1 MAVAESTPIPEADL
15 NRWLTQL
22 HSNDVTLR
30 SDAAHQLGKLG
41 DERAVPALVEALADS
56 DEYVR
61 KSAVTA
67 LRRIGGPA
75 GVGGVRPALAGP
87 AGQGV
92 LPAVNGLR
100 DLRGREAGGPP
111 VPLPTPRRRTVE
123 PAATA

>member
-22 HSNDVTLR
+22 RSNDVTLR
-30 SDAAHQLGKLG
+30 SDAAHQLGKLA
-41 DERAVPALVEALADS
+41 DERAVPVLVEALADS

-75 GVGGVRPALAGP
+75 AMEGVRPALADRS
-87 AGQGV
+87 AQGV
-92 LPAVNGLR
+92 LPAVHGPR
-100 DLRGREAGGPP
+100 DMRGREA
-111 VPLPTPRRRTVE
+111 
-123 PAATA
+123 AATLIRDLTR

>member
-22 HSNDVTLR
+22 RSNDVTLR
-30 SDAAHQLGKLG
+30 SDAAHQLGKLA
-41 DERAVPALVEALADS
+41 DERAVSGLVEALADS

-75 GVGGVRPALAGP
+75 AVGGVRPGP
-87 AGQGV
+87 AGPSQPGA
-92 LPAVNGLR
+92 LPAVKR
-100 DLRGREAGGPP
+100 
-111 VPLPTPRRRTVE
+111 PR
-123 PAATA
+123 

>member
-22 HSNDVTLR
+22 RSNDVTLR

-41 DERAVPALVEALADS
+41 DERAVPALVEALSDS

-75 GVGGVRPALAGP
+75 AMEGLRQALAEDRKSTRLNSSHL
-87 AGQGV
+87 V
-92 LPAVNGLR
+92 ISYAVFCLKKK
-100 DLRGREAGGPP
+100 
-111 VPLPTPRRRTVE
+111 
-123 PAATA
+123 

>member
-1 MAVAESTPIPEADL
+1 MAVTESAPIQDADL

-22 HSNDVTLR
+22 RSNDVTLR
-30 SDAAHQLGKLG
+30 SDAAHQLGKLA

-75 GVGGVRPALAGP
+75 AMGGLRQGLAGR
-87 AGQGV
+87 AGAVV
-92 LPAVNGLR
+92 LQAGKR
-100 DLRGREAGGPP
+100 LRGMADQHA
-111 VPLPTPRRRTVE
+111 VE
-123 PAATA
+123 PLSR